1 MKKYL
6 RLACTSCKRTVDKI
20 VDNLRVIPDKC
31 TITLNC
37 QGRLLPV
44 EYRSNAEIAVAPSTG
59 TTDWY
64 PRNETPVASI
74 ATSEPSFV
82 NTSTGYTNQLVLAV
96 ELAAAPAPSATA
108 QLTLNVRAD
117 TPKNYRQFTYR
128 YDVGFTT
135 VAGVETAVEKK
146 TLRFTA
152 YGSNPD
158 LVEVYV
164 NGVKQEQGL
173 GATQYQIYDG
183 ANSIAP
189 NSIMF
194 NAPVIVTSTTQ
205 VDVIVSKVQAL
216 AQNFLSFFKNVD
228 NPARTTTGSWE
239 NVDSFTRLVGGSWK
253 TFYIFTY
260 DVLNNPDIA
269 LNTIL
274 VPTGDVM
281 VSGSIAVPL
290 TSCYFMLAREP
301 YSTIDRYPDISIRL
315 DGLTT
320 DRDYLK
326 YHAVE
331 KVAQLQATQTAIEAF
346 YPPARLTKFDPE
358 PTIKTSLAG
367 ETEQLVIDGKV
378 IVGPDA

>member
-1 MKKYL
+1 
-6 RLACTSCKRTVDKI
+6 
-20 VDNLRVIPDKC
+20 
-31 TITLNC
+31 
-37 QGRLLPV
+37 
-44 EYRSNAEIAVAPSTG
+44 
-59 TTDWY
+59 
-64 PRNETPVASI
+64 
-74 ATSEPSFV
+74 
-82 NTSTGYTNQLVLAV
+82 VLAV
-96 ELAAAPAPSATA
+96 ELPSAPAPSATA

-128 YDVGFTT
+128 YDTAFST
-135 VAGVETAVEKK
+135 VSGVETAVEKK

-152 YGSNPD
+152 YGANPD

-173 GATQYQIYDG
+173 GATQYQIYNG
-183 ANSIAP
+183 SNSIVP

-194 NAPVIVTSTTQ
+194 NSPVTVSGTTQ

-260 DVLNNPDIA
+260 DVKNTADIA

-274 VPTGDVM
+274 VPTGDVTVTGF
-281 VSGSIAVPL
+281 VSVPL
-290 TSCYFMLAREP
+290 TGCYFMLAREP
-301 YSTIDRYPDISIRL
+301 YSTLDRYPDISIRL

-326 YHAVE
+326 YHLVE
-331 KVAQLQATQTAIEAF
+331 KVATLQATQTAIEAF

-358 PTIKTSLAG
+358 LTIKTALAG
-367 ETEQLVIDGKV
+367 ESEQLVIDGKV
-378 IVGPDA
+378 IVGPDT